1 MIKLMEELKI
11 ALVALTVWNAVV
23 FIMYGIDKARSKR
36 GLRRVSEKTLLL
48 SAAAMGAVG
57 ALAGMYAFRHKT
69 KHARFTVGVPALLI
83 LNITIGVIALRMM

>member
-1 MIKLMEELKI
+1 MIKRMEELKI

-23 FIMYGIDKARSKR
+23 FIMYGIDKAKAKR
-36 GLRRVSEKTLLL
+36 GSRRVSEKTLLW

-69 KHARFTVGVPALLI
+69 KHAKFTVGVPALLI
-83 LNITIGVIALRMM
+83 LNIAIGVIAIRMM